1 MRVELGDLS
10 RSLAEERADL
20 LTAMAAVVDSGWL
33 VHGPQHAAFERE
45 LADLVGASHALGVA
59 SGTDALELA
68 LKATMPPGRSAVATV
83 ANAGGYTT
91 TAALRAGL
99 DVALVDI
106 EPEALLIDPTD
117 VARVLAER
125 ADVGVVVVT
134 HLFGRAAD
142 VAAVRAVAAPH
153 GVAVVEDCAQAIG
166 ARTATGPVGSL
177 ADAAAFSF
185 YPTKNLGA
193 LGDGGAI
200 TTTRADV
207 VEAVAAL
214 RQYGWGAKYEVTL
227 PGGVNSRLDEIQAAV
242 LRTRL
247 PRLAAGNARRREI
260 AATYSRAASPR
271 LRVVASDGPEYV
283 GHLGVVETAER
294 AALTDHLDAAGIAWG
309 IHYPVPDHRQ
319 PAWAARFS
327 GVSLPRTEA
336 AAERILTIP
345 LHPELRPDEVER
357 VGRALATF

>member
-20 LTAMAAVVDSGWL
+20 LSAVAAVVDSGWL

-45 LADLVGASHALGVA
+45 LAALVGAARALGVA

-68 LKATMPPGRSAVATV
+68 LRATMPPGRSAVATV

-91 TAALRAGL
+91 TAALRAGF
-99 DVALVDI
+99 DVALVDV
-106 EPEALLIDPTD
+106 EAEALLIDPAD
-117 VARVLAER
+117 VTRVLGER
-125 ADVGVVVVT
+125 PDVGVVVVT
-134 HLFGRAAD
+134 HLYGRAAD
-142 VAAVRAVAAPH
+142 VAAVRAAAAPH

-166 ARTATGPVGSL
+166 ARTPEGAVGSL

-200 TTTRADV
+200 TTGRADV
-207 VEAVAAL
+207 AAAVTAL
-214 RQYGWGAKYEVTL
+214 RQYGWGEKYEVTRA
-227 PGGVNSRLDEIQAAV
+227 GGVNSRLDEVQAAV

-260 AATYSRAASPR
+260 AATYARAASPR
-271 LRVVASDGPEYV
+271 VRVVASEGPEYV
-283 GHLGVVETAER
+283 GHLGVVVTPER
-294 AALTDHLDAAGIAWG
+294 AALTAHLDAAGVAWG

-319 PAWAARFS
+319 PAWAERFA

-336 AAERILTIP
+336 AVDQILTVP

-357 VGRALATF
+357 VGHALATF